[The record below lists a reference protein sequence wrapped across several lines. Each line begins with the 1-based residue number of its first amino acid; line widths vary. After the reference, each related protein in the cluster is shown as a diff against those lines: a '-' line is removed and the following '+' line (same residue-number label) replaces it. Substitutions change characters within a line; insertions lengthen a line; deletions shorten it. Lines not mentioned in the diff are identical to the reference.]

1 MIDNLGGSPPVAPM
15 GSEVPHYETKSLG
28 ALSRSFLSQEMKP
41 VMGKECC
48 ISLGC
53 VETSS
58 Y

>member
-1 MIDNLGGSPPVAPM
+1 M